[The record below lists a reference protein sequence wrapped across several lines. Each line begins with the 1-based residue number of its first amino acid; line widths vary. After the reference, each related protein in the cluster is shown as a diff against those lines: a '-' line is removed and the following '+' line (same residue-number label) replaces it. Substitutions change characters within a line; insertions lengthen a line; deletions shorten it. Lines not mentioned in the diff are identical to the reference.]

1 VDKKTNFDQQ
11 DAQRVMLLAQRWRS
25 CLATPQEQA
34 AMMDTCT
41 QHAAQFVRTFREE
54 AALRND
60 AHKVALEQ
68 QQVDQISG
76 VSVGGTRFLRQ
87 VFFCLFSS
95 FFVYLRLFLFI
106 YVFFDKLTHL
116 ACSR

>member
-1 VDKKTNFDQQ
+1 MQHACALVVVDKKTNFDQQ

-34 AMMDTCT
+34 AMMDICT

-68 QQVDQISG
+68 QQVDHISG
-76 VSVGGTRFLRQ
+76 VSDGGNRFPRQ
-87 VFFCLFSS
+87 VLFCLFTS
-95 FFVYLRLFLFI
+95 F
-106 YVFFDKLTHL
+106 LTN
-116 ACSR
+116 